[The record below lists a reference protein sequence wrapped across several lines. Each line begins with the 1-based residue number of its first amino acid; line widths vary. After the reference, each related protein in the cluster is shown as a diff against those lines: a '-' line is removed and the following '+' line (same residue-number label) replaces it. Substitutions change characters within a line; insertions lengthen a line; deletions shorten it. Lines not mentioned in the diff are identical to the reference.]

1 VSGFTES
8 VRQELARLP
17 LGSDGQVRAELAA
30 LFRLA
35 GSLTVAGGEG
45 GTRRRLEVTT
55 GSGAVARRTFAL
67 LQHRYGLRAQLLHR
81 APGGVQRRSVYG
93 VRIEVGAD
101 EVARDLAL
109 VDEAGRPR
117 DGLPTGLTR
126 GQAVAYL
133 RGALLAAGSVSDPG
147 REPHLEI
154 AARTDATATALAGL
168 VGRCVEGTAR
178 AVGTRAE
185 GGGRDRHRVVVK
197 SGATIGDLLAAVGAS
212 VAFLQWG
219 DRLLR
224 RQLRGDANRLAN
236 ADAANLRRTIDA
248 AATQVRLVEEVVA
261 AVGWDFLDE
270 DVRVV
275 ALARLA
281 NPGASLQELG
291 ELLDPPVG
299 KSAVHR
305 RLRKL
310 EALHQEAGG
319 VADPDRTD
327 R

>member
-1 VSGFTES
+1 MSGSFTEA

-17 LGSDGQVRAELAA
+17 LGGDAETRAELAA
-30 LFRLA
+30 LLRLA
-35 GSLTVAGGEG
+35 GSLTVAGGEDG
-45 GTRRRLEVTT
+45 VRRRLEVTT

-67 LQHRYGLRAQLLHR
+67 LQRRYGLRPQLLVR
-81 APGGVQRRSVYG
+81 APGGVQRRSTYG
-93 VRIEVGAD
+93 VRVEVGAD
-101 EVARDLAL
+101 HVARDLAL
-109 VDEAGRPR
+109 VDDAGRPR
-117 DGLPTGLTR
+117 DGLPPDLGR
-126 GQAVAYL
+126 PAAVAYL
-133 RGALLAAGSVSDPG
+133 RGALLAAGSISDPG
-147 REPHLEI
+147 REPHLEVTT
-154 AARTDATATALAGL
+154 RSEATAAALAGL
-168 VGRCVEGTAR
+168 VERCVGGTAR
-178 AVGTRAE
+178 HVGGQDRTRE
-185 GGGRDRHRVVVK
+185 RHRVVVK
-197 SGATIGDLLAAVGAS
+197 SGDTIGDLLAAVGAT

-219 DRLLR
+219 DRRLR

-248 AATQVRLVEEVVA
+248 ATAQVRLVEEVVE
-261 AVGWDFLDE
+261 AVGWDGLED

-310 EALHQEAGG
+310 EALHADLLGR
-319 VADPDRTD
+319 ADPHRTD
-327 R
+327 P